1 MHAGIGLGVSTN
13 GFQSF
18 SSLDIS
24 GRWDRFYFE
33 LKHIS
38 KAYGDQEKQA
48 LSSSLFS
55 DAPPRAEWDRM
66 SGERQLHYQKQKWPK
81 MTIAERERYLQQM
94 APDDQSRFLSS
105 MREVE
110 EAMVLT
116 WGQLDLTAVHHT
128 QVSWRACEC
137 CCGLFRFSSMLLM
150 SSHMRTSFEAVQA
163 EQHRDHL
170 CGETQKAESCM
181 RIEAK
186 EEAQTKIRIDHAIS
200 TDQKRSTPNRLR

>member
-1 MHAGIGLGVSTN
+1 MPSNL
-13 GFQSF
+13 
-18 SSLDIS
+18 SLDIS
-24 GRWDRFYFE
+24 GRWDRLYFE

-38 KAYGDQEKQA
+38 KAYEDQKKQA

-55 DAPPRAEWDRM
+55 DAPSRADSDRM
-66 SGERQLHYQKQKWPK
+66 SGERQLQCQKQKWPK
-81 MTIAERERYLQQM
+81 MTIAEKERYLQQM
-94 APDDQSRFLSS
+94 GPGDQSCFLSS

-128 QVSWRACEC
+128 KVSWRACEC
-137 CCGLFRFSSMLLM
+137 CCGLFRFTSMLLM
-150 SSHMRTSFEAVQA
+150 SRQMRSRFEAVQA

-181 RIEAK
+181 RNEAK
-186 EEAQTKIRIDHAIS
+186 EEAQTKIPIDHAIEL
-200 TDQKRSTPNRLR
+200 TRRGAHTTGCGEADWAN